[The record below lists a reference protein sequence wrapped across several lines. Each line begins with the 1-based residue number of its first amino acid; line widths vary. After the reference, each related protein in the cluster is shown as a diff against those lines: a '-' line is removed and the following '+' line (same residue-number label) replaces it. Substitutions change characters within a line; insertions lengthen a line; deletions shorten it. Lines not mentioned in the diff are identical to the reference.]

1 MDIYDIFCKTI
12 GYRKLSKREKI
23 LSSLLILLLI
33 EFLFYNFLLKDQ
45 VQSISEASFKE
56 SLPAKEEEEFTYKGF
71 DDFSQDKLEKIVNE
85 SKLSKDS
92 FSKETQSDIES
103 LIISGSVKSLD
114 LNTIEDLTNYYGYSN
129 IDLLRSDEGNFTYRF
144 KAEKPS
150 RAIYYSDLKKA
161 YFGESQVKEEAKTE
175 NKVNPENKE
184 EPKETQEKKAEKIIN
199 TKKSIS
205 LKNKKQPSTSKKTI
219 SKDKNL
225 IKGHEEKI
233 KESNKKNYVI
243 SPSILTDEKKS
254 ESIFDFDS
262 NNSNEALKFIESDK
276 VKLDYYPEDKVTS
289 VYVSKKDLRDIVKL
303 GVDRHCNGLSLSIYL
318 PNKSFREMG
327 TINIAG
333 DYSPFSGEIFEN
345 NWTRINLYQ
354 DDISY
359 IYFIPEGNRDLLFFL
374 KEVDYHEEEQSL
386 YPNWAGN

>member
-1 MDIYDIFCKTI
+1 MDIYDIFCKKI

-45 VQSISEASFKE
+45 VQSISEASLKE
-56 SLPAKEEEEFTYKGF
+56 SLPAKEEFTYKGF

-114 LNTIEDLTNYYGYSN
+114 LNTIQDLTNYYGYSN

-161 YFGESQVKEEAKTE
+161 YFGESQVKEEAKAE

-184 EPKETQEKKAEKIIN
+184 ESKDNQEKKTEKIIN
-199 TKKSIS
+199 TKKSIL

-225 IKGHEEKI
+225 IKGHEEII
-233 KESNKKNYVI
+233 KESNKKNYII

-254 ESIFDFDS
+254 ESIYDFES

-289 VYVSKKDLRDIVKL
+289 VYVSKKDLRDMVKL

-333 DYSPFSGEIFEN
+333 DYSPFRGEILEN

-386 YPNWAGN
+386 YPN